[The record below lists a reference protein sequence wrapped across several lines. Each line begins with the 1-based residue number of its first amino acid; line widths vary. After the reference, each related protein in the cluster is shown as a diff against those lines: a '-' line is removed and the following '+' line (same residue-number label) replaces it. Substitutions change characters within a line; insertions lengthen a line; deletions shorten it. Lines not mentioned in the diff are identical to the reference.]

1 MATVSDFDTST
12 WPEWLVQVG
21 TMLDAGDAHGPA
33 GAQWARLGLR
43 GPEDFAG
50 QLAAVVAQ
58 HPVDDRAHIRFIIVL
73 LDNSPHPACR
83 RVADFFRAALTLPD
97 SVLFSEMGSPADA
110 LAFELS
116 STPQT
121 TAVAQIAAMGFPCT
135 DATCWVLDWMD
146 SEFDLPDDRDLSRD
160 MMREVLLSTLSGSE
174 G

>member
-1 MATVSDFDTST
+1 MATVSDFDSSA

-21 TMLDAGDAHGPA
+21 TMLDAVVAAGPD
-33 GAQWARLGLR
+33 GAQWTRPGIR

-58 HPVDDRAHIRFIIVL
+58 HPVDDRAHLRFIIVL

-97 SVLFSEMGSPADA
+97 SVLFSAMGSTAEA

-121 TAVAQIAAMGFPCT
+121 TAVAHLAAMGFPCT

-146 SEFDLPDDRDLSRD
+146 SEFDLPDACDLSRG
-160 MMREVLLSTLSGSE
+160 MMREALLANLAGSE